1 MSGRNRQTRS
11 GRTAMTYEYEAETE
25 KRRAS
30 RGAKVLIFGLSI
42 FAVLGAFW
50 SVVWFIRSYVEQPR
64 IALRA
69 PMALA
74 SKESEPAPAPRE
86 PVMTAAIT
94 PPTSDPAP
102 PPAAA
107 AGPAS
112 AEAPAVTAQA
122 TPQAAP
128 PAASAPATSSPI
140 TDRWFPT
147 TPSAQWPDAQTNRAP
162 APASVPTA
170 APPAQNDQTAATP
183 EPEQAAP
190 EEEVVAS
197 MEPAIHGVVPKP
209 RPKPPAHSVS
219 ARLREPPLPRPR
231 PDGSAPQSVWTATPV
246 TDDRFPQASQ

>member
-1 MSGRNRQTRS
+1 
-11 GRTAMTYEYEAETE
+11 MTYEYEAETE

-30 RGAKVLIFGLSI
+30 RGAKVLIFGFSI

-86 PVMTAAIT
+86 PVMTAAIAS
-94 PPTSDPAP
+94 PTSDAAP
-102 PPAAA
+102 PPATAA
-107 AGPAS
+107 RPAPAETPAS
-112 AEAPAVTAQA
+112 TPQA
-122 TPQAAP
+122 TAQAAP
-128 PAASAPATSSPI
+128 PASGPAASSPI
-140 TDRWFPT
+140 SDRWFPT
-147 TPSAQWPDAQTNRAP
+147 TPSGQWPDAQTTTAP
-162 APASVPTA
+162 APAP
-170 APPAQNDQTAATP
+170 PPAQSDQAAATP

-197 MEPAIHGVVPKP
+197 MEPAIRGVVPKP
-209 RPKPPAHSVS
+209 RPKPPSHTVS

-246 TDDRFPQASQ
+246 ADDRFPQSSQ